1 MRLRKRILGLLRDES
16 GTATV
21 ESVLW
26 LPVFIAFFCI
36 IADASFIFFGQNR
49 AYRIVQDANRNLSVG
64 RLVDSIEVETAVTA
78 SLADFAPNS
87 VVQSSIDP
95 VSGVVTTVVALQA
108 SDLVATGLITAFL
121 ESTITVGSSHF
132 VEY

>member
-16 GTATV
+16 GTATI

-26 LPVFIAFFCI
+26 LPVFIAFFCM

-64 RLVDSIEVETAVTA
+64 RLVDSGEVEAFVTA

-87 VVQSSIDP
+87 VVQSNINST
-95 VSGVVTTVVALQA
+95 SGIVTTVVSLQA

>member
-1 MRLRKRILGLLRDES
+1 MRLRKQIQDLLRDES
-16 GTATV
+16 GTATI

-26 LPVFIAFFCI
+26 LPVFIAFFCM

-49 AYRIVQDANRNLSVG
+49 AYRIVQDANRNMSIG
-64 RLVDSIEVETAVTA
+64 RLADAAEVEAYVTA

-87 VVQSSIDP
+87 TVQTIINSN
-95 VSGVVTTVVALQA
+95 SGIVTTIVSLQS